1 MKLESKSPLPHGSCF
16 MSVSVATVRLDG
28 GSDKRYIDELLLL
41 LSATIRLLRVLTLN
55 LDVLALKATQRRDVG
70 PNAYPA
76 RDLIFGV
83 RDKLWLEIV
92 YDLWRIMSDPNRL
105 YWHTH

>member
-1 MKLESKSPLPHGSCF
+1 
-16 MSVSVATVRLDG
+16 MSVSVATGRLDG

-41 LSATIRLLRVLTLN
+41 LSAAIRLLRVLTLN

-70 PNAYPA
+70 PDAYPA

-83 RDKLWLEIV
+83 RGKLWLEIV
-92 YDLWRIMSDPNRL
+92 YDLWPTMSV
-105 YWHTH
+105 

>member
-1 MKLESKSPLPHGSCF
+1 
-16 MSVSVATVRLDG
+16 MSVSVVTVRLDG

-41 LSATIRLLRVLTLN
+41 LSAAIRLLRVLTLN

-83 RDKLWLEIV
+83 RGELRLQVV
-92 YDLWRIMSDPNRL
+92 YDLRPILSVPNRL